1 MPVLPHR
8 SLRTRL
14 IIGLLLVVLLPG
26 LIATIVGIRIMNER
40 VVQQA
45 QNKVRLDLNTA
56 REIYHARIQEIR
68 TIVEYSAIRPSIT
81 GSLAANDTTR
91 LGEVLDDLYRQSGL
105 DFLNVTD
112 GDLSVVYRSRNPKV
126 VGDDR
131 SGNVIV
137 HMALETGEAI
147 ASTETLPAEEIL
159 REGSDL
165 ADRARIRILP
175 TPKAKPIEETE
186 LADGMV
192 IIAAAPL
199 VTEEGK
205 KIGVIYGGDLLNRKY
220 EIVDKIKSL
229 VYQGERYE
237 GKEIGTSTIF
247 HGEVRVSTNVLT
259 DTGERAIGT
268 RVSSEVSDQVLAS
281 GRKWVDRAF
290 VVNDW
295 YITAYEPILD
305 IRKNVV
311 GILYVGILE
320 KPFDDLRRRTVWT
333 FLAITG
339 AGMALALAIGYLLS
353 RSILQPIGKLVEG
366 AQRLTDGDMEHRIP
380 IASSDEIG
388 VLCQAFNEMGE
399 SLVYRDRQL
408 KERMQLQLTQS
419 EKLASIGRLAAGV
432 AHEINTPLTG
442 VLTYSSLMLEDTSL
456 PRDSR
461 EDVRVIVEETTRC
474 RQIVRNL
481 LDFARETKPEIG
493 RNNINELVR
502 KTLDI
507 VRKQSLFQNIA
518 IEERLRSDLPEIFVD
533 ANQIRQVV
541 MNLVLN
547 AAEAMP
553 KGGKLFISTDYGE
566 AERFVKVV
574 VRDTGCGIPEDH
586 LERIFDPFFTTKESG
601 KGTGLGLSV
610 SYGIVQKHK
619 GTITVTSQVGKGTA
633 FEVNLPISD
642 EKEAAQTA

>member
-442 VLTYSSLMLEDTSL
+442 VLTYSSLMLEDASL